1 VAQGLEVI
9 STMSSADSFGQA
21 ANYTLI
27 ELEFNVSRLNAGES
41 GGTFPK
47 DPQESNR

>member
-21 ANYTLI
+21 GNYTPI
-27 ELEFNVSRLNAGES
+27 EPEFNDSHLNAGES

-47 DPQESNR
+47 VPQKSNR

>member
-9 STMSSADSFGQA
+9 STVRSADSYGQA

-27 ELEFNVSRLNAGES
+27 EPEFNVSRLDAGKS
-41 GGTFPK
+41 GAFPK